1 MEPYA
6 ASFVDPL
13 MFGAPALRRRAGR
26 PKGSRGRVLQ
36 EARALGVHHFA
47 FVRSSLLGLDL
58 AEAFNRYLAW
68 SETTTDLRHV
78 LHRRHALLKHIIEA
92 GRHLDA
98 SLALPAKI
106 THFLDLQRSDATV
119 KQVPVLPSLDE
130 WIETEGLDPE
140 GWSEADLLAEYK
152 THFGLDNA
160 DAQEAAVGLKDPAGE
175 RARAQPPRN
184 HAVHH
189 LRRERPLGLLVC
201 PPGDE
206 VLAQR
211 GARHAGRPS
220 GFHQRLWLPLAC
232 THQGHWRVA
241 RTAGAQLAAA
251 GAST

>member
-1 MEPYA
+1 
-6 ASFVDPL
+6 
-13 MFGAPALRRRAGR
+13 
-26 PKGSRGRVLQ
+26 
-36 EARALGVHHFA
+36 VHHFA

-78 LHRRHALLKHIIEA
+78 QHRRHALLKHIIEA

-106 THFLDLQRSDATV
+106 THLLDLQRSDATV

-175 RARAQPPRN
+175 RARALNHLETMLSIISAASDRLDSWFARPVTRCLRN
-184 HAVHH
+184 VGLVTLADLVAFINVYGYRWHARIKGIGV
-189 LRRERPLGLLVC
+189 LRARQVLNWLQLEQAPE
-201 PPGDE
+201 PGS
-206 VLAQR
+206 
-211 GARHAGRPS
+211 GR
-220 GFHQRLWLPLAC
+220 
-232 THQGHWRVA
+232 
-241 RTAGAQLAAA
+241 
-251 GAST
+251 